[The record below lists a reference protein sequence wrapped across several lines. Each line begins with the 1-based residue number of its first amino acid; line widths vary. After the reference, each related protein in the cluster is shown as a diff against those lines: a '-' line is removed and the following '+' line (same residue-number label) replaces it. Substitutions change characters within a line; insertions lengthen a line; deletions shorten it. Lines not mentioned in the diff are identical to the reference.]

1 MSTYDDET
9 LEPTPPTLGPGEKE
23 HVLCPQDKCLN
34 HTNDGPCCQWLQ
46 KKQQPLKK
54 KGNGCRI
61 HICGWIS
68 EQTGHLR
75 FSDKQLTAHAALP
88 EGQCLQV
95 TDSHVIIY
103 LGKGFNDWWDLQQL
117 MNTMV
122 HTIDISEFT
131 HMGKIGIFLFDCSL
145 VHEGLA
151 PDALNVNNM
160 NVNPGGQQK
169 HLPLTIIPLS
179 NPPPKPGQLDTHGW
193 AQALSYPTDHPD
205 PNLQG
210 KAKGL
215 KAVLQ
220 ERVSVWDTMVEMNNG
235 KVSPGKCKECKRS
248 QVEKDAEK

>member
-34 HTNDGPCCQWLQ
+34 HTNDGPCRQWLQ

-54 KGNGCRI
+54 KGNGHWI
-61 HICGWIS
+61 HIGGWIS
-68 EQTGHLR
+68 KQTGLLR
-75 FSDKQLTAHAALP
+75 LSDEQLTSHAALP
-88 EGQCLQV
+88 KGQHLQV

-122 HTIDISEFT
+122 HAIDIFEFT
-131 HMGKIGIFLFDCSL
+131 YTGKIGIFLFDCSSA
-145 VHEGLA
+145 HKGL
-151 PDALNVNNM
+151 ALNVNNM

-169 HLPLTIIPLS
+169 HLGSTIIPLS
-179 NPPPKPGQLDTHGW
+179 NPPPKPGQPDTCGW
-193 AQALSYPTDHPD
+193 GQALSYPANHPD

-220 ERVSVWDTMVEMNNG
+220 ERVSVCDTMV
-235 KVSPGKCKECKRS
+235 
-248 QVEKDAEK
+248 